1 MKDRFTLIISSL
13 IIADLLTGFL
23 LNVGADFFRI
33 GLLVKITTEFIVL
46 IYYVVHIKNVTIL
59 SMYIALIILFLIWV
73 IGSINSFFNNPLF
86 DYPYSFLVLN
96 RYFFLFIMSCLFF
109 HLAEDDS
116 FDVKCQRI
124 FETFFMANNLLIFL
138 GVIFHINFFST
149 YNPLGL
155 VPLSEQ
161 RFGYKG
167 LISGGND
174 VAGLYIIGV
183 AYFFRKK
190 FVYEEGGHLLLVAT
204 VVSAMFT
211 GTKATFIAVL
221 AIGLYYVFRYRI
233 KLFFGFMIPFFVS
246 VLVYGYYKW
255 DFIREELLH
264 SLIQKLSSSPLTYLM
279 SGRNDFIVHHFK
291 YIGEKWNVM
300 NHLVGDGFL
309 YSETDFLDLYFF
321 FGIIGLILYMYLYAR
336 IFFSVDRSFDNLYVF
351 IVLMGIA
358 FTAGH
363 IIQSAVVPLFVL
375 LYIFS
380 IKKLSYD

>member
-23 LNVGADFFRI
+23 FNVGADFFRI

-46 IYYVVHIKNVTIL
+46 GYYIVHVKNVTIL
-59 SMYIALIILFLIWV
+59 SMFIAMIILFSIWI
-73 IGSINSFFNNPLF
+73 IGSLNSFFNNPLF
-86 DYPYSFLVLN
+86 SYPYSFLVLN

-109 HLAEDDS
+109 HLAEDSS
-116 FDVKCQRI
+116 FDVRCKRI
-124 FETFFMANNLLIFL
+124 FEAFFIVNNILIFL

-149 YNPLGL
+149 YNPFGL
-155 VPLSEQ
+155 IPLSEQ

-190 FVYEEGGHLLLVAT
+190 FVYEEGGYLLLIAT
-204 VVSAMFT
+204 VLSAMFT

-221 AIGLYYVFRYRI
+221 AIGLYYMFRYRI
-233 KLFFGFMIPFFVS
+233 KLFFGVMVPLFSFI
-246 VLVYGYYKW
+246 LVYGYYRW
-255 DFIREELLH
+255 DYIKEKLLD
-264 SLIQKLSSSPLTYLM
+264 SLIQKLNSNPLTYLM
-279 SGRNDFIVHHFK
+279 SGRNDFIIHHFK
-291 YIGEKWNVM
+291 YIGEKWNLM

-336 IFFSVDRSFDNLYVF
+336 IFFSVDRSLDNLYVF
-351 IVLMGIA
+351 VVLMGIA

-375 LYIFS
+375 LYVFS
-380 IKKLSYD
+380 IKRLHYD